1 MSLVEVVN
9 NLKSFTVGRVAD
21 GPVASRLLRNHTGES
36 AAERSEEEAK
46 RKLALL
52 WLDGKA
58 LAFGGSC
65 RLGYLL
71 DKETRE
77 ELIIDE

>member
-1 MSLVEVVN
+1 M
-9 NLKSFTVGRVAD
+9 
-21 GPVASRLLRNHTGES
+21 ASRLLRNHTGES

-58 LAFGGSC
+58 WLRRVLSA
-65 RLGYLL
+65 RILL
-71 DKETRE
+71 DKERAR
-77 ELIIDE
+77 IDY